1 MCHLFGVPVTLLQA
15 PKPPCKKNP
24 AGLPPVEDSTGSQ
37 LIIVVEDPA
46 LSVGENAEHL
56 GFLDYSINSV
66 SSETPVLHSLL
77 SITIVILSLGN
88 PLAQSYAENAGA
100 GSVRPLTVSAG
111 DTIDHPD
118 FPVVMDWC
126 ICCVCF
132 VGHKLIQAR
141 TSFIY
146 ICQDHI
152 LYRYCMKQTYQR
164 CIPLLSQWVH
174 AAEHVLDAFHI

>member
-1 MCHLFGVPVTLLQA
+1 MPVTLLQA

-37 LIIVVEDPA
+37 LIIVDEDPA

-100 GSVRPLTVSAG
+100 GSVGPLTVLAG
-111 DTIDHPD
+111 DTIDCPD
-118 FPVVMDWC
+118 FSIITDWC
-126 ICCVCF
+126 IYCICF
-132 VGHKLIQAR
+132 IGCELIQVRA
-141 TSFIY
+141 SFVC
-146 ICQDHI
+146 IC
-152 LYRYCMKQTYQR
+152 
-164 CIPLLSQWVH
+164 
-174 AAEHVLDAFHI
+174 